1 MSTYTGD
8 DATAGSEVHWYFGGV
23 QASESI
29 TVDSTDVSSGY
40 IALNAKAEHGSIVLK
55 VDSVVTGCVGYSDA
69 AGTTLST
76 DTSGVLSIKYTGLT
90 LGQVLSI
97 SYLDISTTTLSEVAM
112 CQDVS
117 TSWDIDELTEDVHG
131 QVNQV
136 KKTGTISQTADL
148 KSLDYT
154 TGFFASFFGDIATDA
169 SGNKIYTTKYTG
181 SKKVGAVVGK
191 RQTHA
196 GVVTKKYFLYG
207 VQCTK
212 LDKDFPASGMYT
224 DSLTL
229 TIDEYSEWEA
239 ASA

>member
-1 MSTYTGD
+1 MATYTGD
-8 DATAGSEVHWYFGGV
+8 DATAGSEVHWYFGGT

-29 TVDSTDVSSGY
+29 TVSSTDVSNGY
-40 IALNAKAEHGSIVLK
+40 IALEAKAEQGSIVLK
-55 VDSVVTGCVGYSDA
+55 VGSLVTGCVGYSDA
-69 AGTTLST
+69 AGATLAT
-76 DTSGVLSIKYTGLT
+76 DTSGVLSIKYTGMAESDA
-90 LGQVLSI
+90 LSI

-117 TSWDIDELTEDVHG
+117 TSWDINELSEDVHG

-136 KKTGTISQTADL
+136 KKTGTTNQTADL

-154 TGFFASFFGDIATDA
+154 ADFLAAFFGDTATDA

-191 RQTHA
+191 RQTTA

-212 LDKDFPASGMYT
+212 LGKDFPANGMYK
-224 DSLTL
+224 DSLSITV
-229 TIDEYSEWEA
+229 DEYSEWEA
-239 ASA
+239 ASV